1 MIDASDPHW
10 EEKARVTEETLQE
23 IGAGSIPRIRVFT
36 KSDLGI
42 HKDLPEGIRVSA
54 KTMQGIPELMNQIAD
69 TLYPEEETL
78 ICHLP
83 YSAMAFL
90 EESRRTAQIEI
101 LEEGE
106 QGLKVRVSGPKV
118 RLIPF
123 HAYRE
128 ERYEQDSMGKV

>member
-1 MIDASDPHW
+1 
-10 EEKARVTEETLQE
+10 
-23 IGAGSIPRIRVFT
+23 
-36 KSDLGI
+36 
-42 HKDLPEGIRVSA
+42 
-54 KTMQGIPELMNQIAD
+54 MQGIPELMNQIAD